1 MKRLPAALATIVMLS
16 AVSAPAFAAKLV
28 ALTVGVA
35 HYNAPLNA
43 LPSPVKDANA
53 MAQILQG
60 YGFTVF
66 RLNDPDIAT
75 FQRGLVEF
83 VNEAKDAD
91 AAVVFYSGHGFQLN
105 GENYFV
111 PVDGSFNS
119 AAAFKADFTTVSS
132 VLEKLD
138 QAHAKFKFLILDAC
152 RSDPFVAHDRMNM
165 QAVLAT
171 AGLAEQRRLGQ
182 NTLVSF
188 ASAPGETSL
197 DAGPSVGYSLYTAAM
212 LQVLQN
218 VKKIEVRELTTEARD
233 LVIAISDK
241 AHAEQVPWETSSM
254 RRDFWFARGQG
265 AAGQIADVLPEVPQ
279 HAPSSGFI
287 FPDSNKRLLTKAD
300 IAHLSPGELRIAR
313 NEIFA
318 RHGRIFVSPDL
329 RAYFAK
335 RSWYHPVAPEVQITA
350 LEEQNVQFL
359 RAAETSS
366 DHAELTVARPQSDFL
381 IADSDKR
388 ILTRADLAGFSK
400 EQLRI
405 ARNEI
410 YARRGR
416 FFKSDDL
423 KAYFSK
429 FAWYKPYTWNPG
441 LTSIELANAFLI
453 QSVEN
458 GK

>member
-1 MKRLPAALATIVMLS
+1 MTRLCAVTMLAAALS
-16 AVSAPAFAAKLV
+16 AASFAAHAAKLV

-35 HYNAPLNA
+35 HYSAPLNS

-53 MAQILQG
+53 MAQVLQG

-111 PVDGSFNS
+111 PADGSFNS

-152 RSDPFVAHDRMNM
+152 RSDPFVARDRMNM

-171 AGLAEQRRLGQ
+171 AGLAEQRKLGQ

-188 ASAPGETSL
+188 ASAPGETSI
-197 DAGPSVGYSLYTAAM
+197 DAGPAIGYSLYTAA
-212 LQVLQN
+212 LLNVLGKTQ
-218 VKKIEVRELTTEARD
+218 KIEVRELTTEARD
-233 LVIAISDK
+233 LVITVAEKSRV
-241 AHAEQVPWETSSM
+241 EQVPWETSSM
-254 RRDFWFARGQG
+254 RRAFWFARGTG

-279 HAPSSGFI
+279 DAPAAGFI
-287 FPDSNKRLLTKAD
+287 FPDSDKRALTRAD
-300 IAHLSPGELRIAR
+300 VAHLSPGELRIAR

-318 RHGRIFVSPDL
+318 RHGRIFVSADL
-329 RAYFAK
+329 RAYFVK
-335 RSWYHPVAPEVQITA
+335 RSWYHPVAPEVKISA
-350 LEEQNVQFL
+350 LEEQNVQFI
-359 RAAETSS
+359 RAAETVS

-381 IADSDKR
+381 IPDSDKR
-388 ILTRADLAGFSK
+388 ILDRADLARFSK
-400 EQLRI
+400 MQLRI

-416 FFKSDDL
+416 FFKSEDL

-429 FAWYKPYTWNPG
+429 FGWYKPYSWNPG

-458 GK
+458 GQ